1 MKKFTFSLQSVLHVK
16 NIQEKQIKAE
26 LAEIQ
31 NQLNKLFEKQTELK
45 QQLDDSSGQ
54 YGDEMLKG
62 MSVPRMAWYINFADY
77 IQAQLK
83 KLDSSIREV
92 EQKLQNKKTELIA
105 IVKEIKT
112 IEKLREEQYRAYLE
126 EVSKEEEKV
135 LGDLISYNKT
145 TETDS

>member
-1 MKKFTFSLQSVLHVK
+1 MKKFAFSLQSVLHVK